1 MELDPA
7 SREYFDS
14 EDCDPT
20 HRRNVEIFTAF
31 SERAPEGKPKRVVM
45 RFCCSPVEIRG
56 DGKVESL
63 VLGRNELYR
72 DESGAIRARDAG
84 GREEIECGLVLR
96 SIGYRGV
103 GLDGIPFDSGRGLI
117 PNDGG
122 RVVDPESGEQVAGH
136 YAVGWIKRGPSG
148 VIGTNKKDAHETI
161 VNLFEDLAAGAVP
174 ERDPVETPIEEV
186 LAERAADHVTY
197 VGWQAIDRA
206 EVSAGEPHGRPRIKF
221 CRVDEMVE
229 AARSANAVAG

>member
-1 MELDPA
+1 VRPGAAIDRLP
-7 SREYFDS
+7 
-14 EDCDPT
+14 
-20 HRRNVEIFTAF
+20 
-31 SERAPEGKPKRVVM
+31 
-45 RFCCSPVEIRG
+45 
-56 DGKVESL
+56 
-63 VLGRNELYR
+63 GRWPR
-72 DESGAIRARDAG
+72 
-84 GREEIECGLVLR
+84 
-96 SIGYRGV
+96 
-103 GLDGIPFDSGRGLI
+103 RGLI
-117 PNDGG
+117 PNNGG

-161 VNLFEDLAAGAVP
+161 VNLLEDLAAGAVP

-206 EVSAGEPHGRPRIKF
+206 EVSAGEPYGRPRIKF

>member
-1 MELDPA
+1 
-7 SREYFDS
+7 
-14 EDCDPT
+14 
-20 HRRNVEIFTAF
+20 
-31 SERAPEGKPKRVVM
+31 
-45 RFCCSPVEIRG
+45 
-56 DGKVESL
+56 
-63 VLGRNELYR
+63 
-72 DESGAIRARDAG
+72 
-84 GREEIECGLVLR
+84 VLR
-96 SIGYRGV
+96 SIGYRGI
-103 GLDGIPFDSGRGLI
+103 GLEGIPFDSGRGLI

-122 RVVDPESGEQVAGH
+122 RVIDPESGEQVAGH

-161 VNLFEDLAAGAVP
+161 VNLFQDLAAGAVP

-206 EVSAGEPHGRPRIKF
+206 EVAAGEPHGRPRIKF
-221 CRVDEMVE
+221 CRIDEMVE